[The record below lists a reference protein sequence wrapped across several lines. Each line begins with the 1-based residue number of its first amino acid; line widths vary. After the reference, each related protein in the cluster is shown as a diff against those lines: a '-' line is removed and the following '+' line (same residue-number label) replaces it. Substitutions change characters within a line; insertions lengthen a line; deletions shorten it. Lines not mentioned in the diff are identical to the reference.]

1 MRDPGGDGHA
11 RACGGV
17 WGGGVVIR
25 WVRSGVRSVG
35 GYDASD
41 PPARPDRGRPDRD
54 HGGVRQH
61 LGGELRVPRARSRIR
76 HARRSGGRFGPRD
89 DPRRRRAARGGV
101 GGRIDPG
108 TNDVVA
114 TIRVCHAPEGLAGT
128 PGSVWVVCEDDDTV
142 GRIDPAIERMTGT
155 VDVGLSPRFAL
166 GAFGSLWVS
175 NFVEGS
181 VSRIDPVAGKVIT
194 TIDVES
200 GPQLMLAASG
210 GVWVSNTDA
219 PAVQRIDPQTNTV
232 GAPLEDAGTTPD
244 GLVEL
249 DGAVWVASD
258 SGPQLHRIDPT
269 DSTVSGPWPVADQ
282 GTISANQLLVAVDGT
297 FWVPL
302 FNQNEVVQIV
312 PPASTS

>member
-1 MRDPGGDGHA
+1 
-11 RACGGV
+11 
-17 WGGGVVIR
+17 
-25 WVRSGVRSVG
+25 
-35 GYDASD
+35 
-41 PPARPDRGRPDRD
+41 
-54 HGGVRQH
+54 
-61 LGGELRVPRARSRIR
+61 
-76 HARRSGGRFGPRD
+76 
-89 DPRRRRAARGGV
+89 
-101 GGRIDPG
+101 
-108 TNDVVA
+108 
-114 TIRVCHAPEGLAGT
+114 
-128 PGSVWVVCEDDDTV
+128 
-142 GRIDPAIERMTGT
+142 
-155 VDVGLSPRFAL
+155 
-166 GAFGSLWVS
+166 
-175 NFVEGS
+175 

-194 TIDVES
+194 SIDVES